1 MTALLDHLATGLTTV
16 CRCWAILRRDG
27 RVLGFTDHDLGLAFD
42 GITFQANAG
51 MTASALVQG
60 TGLAADNT
68 EALGALSDAAIT
80 EADIA
85 AGRYDGAQV
94 RAWLVNWRDPAQR
107 MEQFRGTIGE
117 VRRGAGAFQADL
129 RGLTEALN
137 QPQGRV
143 YQRQCSAVLGDA
155 ACRFDLEASGYAL
168 TRAAEVIER
177 DQTFGFAVF
186 DGVEARWFERGRL
199 RVLTGAAEGLVGVI
213 KHDQFRPGGQRVLE
227 PWDPLGAKVGPGDML
242 RIEPGCDKRAE
253 TCRFKFNNF
262 NNFRGFPHIPGEDWL
277 LSVPRGQGADTGGS
291 LLG

>member
-60 TGLAADNT
+60 TGLAVDNT
-68 EALGALSDAAIT
+68 EALGALSAAAIT

-85 AGRYDGAQV
+85 AGRYDGAEV
-94 RAWLVNWRDPAQR
+94 RAWLVNWRDPGQR
-107 MEQFRGTIGE
+107 IEQFRGTIGE

-143 YQRQCSAVLGDA
+143 YQRQCGAVLGDA
-155 ACRFDLEASGYAL
+155 ACRFDLEASGYAK
-168 TRAAEVIER
+168 TRAAKGPTTGGAFR
-177 DQTFGFAVF
+177 DDRRCRCHRKGLDRDAVF
-186 DGVEARWFERGRL
+186 ASGLLPGRRVRLPWPDPGRL
-199 RVLTGAAEGLVGVI
+199 ARTGWG
-213 KHDQFRPGGQRVLE
+213 
-227 PWDPLGAKVGPGDML
+227 
-242 RIEPGCDKRAE
+242 RA
-253 TCRFKFNNF
+253 
-262 NNFRGFPHIPGEDWL
+262 
-277 LSVPRGQGADTGGS
+277 
-291 LLG
+291 

>member
-60 TGLAADNT
+60 TGLAVDNT
-68 EALGALSDAAIT
+68 EALGALSAAAIT

-85 AGRYDGAQV
+85 AGRYDGAEV
-94 RAWLVNWRDPAQR
+94 RAWLVNWRDVAQR

-143 YQRQCSAVLGDA
+143 YQRQCGAVLGDA
-155 ACRFDLEASGYAL
+155 ACRFDLEAVGYAQ
-168 TRAAEVIER
+168 TRAAEVVER
-177 DQTFGFAVF
+177 DQTFGFVGF

-213 KHDQFRPGGQRVLE
+213 KHDQFRASGQRVLE
-227 PWDPLGAKVGPGDML
+227 LWDALGATVASGDML

-253 TCRFKFNNF
+253 TCRFKLNNF
-262 NNFRGFPHIPGEDWL
+262 NNFRGFPHVPDEDWL
-277 LSVPRGQGADTGGS
+277 VSVPRGQGADNGGS
-291 LLG
+291 LQG

>member
-1 MTALLDHLATGLTTV
+1 MNALLDHLATGLTTV

-60 TGLAADNT
+60 TGLAVDNT

-85 AGRYDGAQV
+85 AGRYDGAEV
-94 RAWLVNWRDPAQR
+94 RAWLVNWRDPTQR
-107 MEQFRGTIGE
+107 MDQFRGTIGE

-155 ACRFDLEASGYAL
+155 ACRFDLEASGYAQ
-168 TRAAEVIER
+168 TRAAEVVER

-227 PWDPLGAKVGPGDML
+227 LWDPLGAKVAPGDML
-242 RIEPGCDKRAE
+242 LIEPGCDKRAE

-262 NNFRGFPHIPGEDWL
+262 NNFRGFPHIPAEDWL
-277 LSVPRGQGADTGGS
+277 LSVPRGQGADRGGS